1 MTSNYQTIID
11 RLGKDKVEIGKIL
24 ASYTTFKIGG
34 PADLF
39 YEART
44 EEELV
49 SAVKAAKELQIPY
62 LILGEGSNLLVG
74 DKGFRGIVIKTQNTN
89 FQIQTDEDDPAKI
102 KVIVGAGVKMGWLM
116 GELIKASASGLEFMA
131 GIPGTVGGAV
141 RGNAGAWQQLIG
153 DKVNRVKILN
163 EQNTIQYIEQK
174 DCAFV
179 YRGSRFKHNFGE
191 IILEVEFLLEAK
203 EKSFIEA
210 SVNSFIEKRKVQ
222 PKGPSAGCVFINPKP
237 HSAGALIDQ
246 CGLKGFQIGGAKI
259 SEEHANFIINTG
271 EAKASD
277 VTALID
283 LARGKVREKFQIDLQ
298 EEIVR
303 IGEF

>member
-39 YEART
+39 YEARI

-89 FQIQTDEDDPAKI
+89 IQVQTDEDDPAKI
-102 KVIVGAGVKMGWLM
+102 KVIVGAGVKMGWLIA
-116 GELIKASASGLEFMA
+116 ELTKVSVSGLEFMV

-153 DKVNRVKILN
+153 DK
-163 EQNTIQYIEQK
+163 
-174 DCAFV
+174 
-179 YRGSRFKHNFGE
+179 
-191 IILEVEFLLEAK
+191 
-203 EKSFIEA
+203 
-210 SVNSFIEKRKVQ
+210 
-222 PKGPSAGCVFINPKP
+222 
-237 HSAGALIDQ
+237 
-246 CGLKGFQIGGAKI
+246 
-259 SEEHANFIINTG
+259 
-271 EAKASD
+271 
-277 VTALID
+277 
-283 LARGKVREKFQIDLQ
+283 
-298 EEIVR
+298 
-303 IGEF
+303 